1 MNSSDLIMKQFFDNE
16 LRRQKEF
23 KMAWDKDAV
32 AIGQLATSIEVRNR
46 DIVPNLKAQRQ
57 ELMNR
62 INKIDAL
69 LQLLER
75 NPDFQKLF
83 DLTRELI

>member
-1 MNSSDLIMKQFFDNE
+1 MDYMQRPFPMEAGS
-16 LRRQKEF
+16 
-23 KMAWDKDAV
+23 
-32 AIGQLATSIEVRNR
+32 QLLEGPIRNR

-57 ELMNR
+57 QFTAR
-62 INKIDAL
+62 IQKIDAL
-69 LQLLER
+69 LNLLER